1 MRCSPQVIHL
11 GGDEVHYGNQDWNT
25 NKDIQDLMKHEKMKN
40 LKDVENYFFQRM
52 ADSLL
57 LIHNKVAA
65 WDEVADS
72 QLSPEHT
79 IVFSGDRID
88 LNNSRNH

>member
-1 MRCSPQVIHL
+1 MA
-11 GGDEVHYGNQDWNT
+11 NQDWNT

-65 WDEVADS
+65 WDEVAEFPIIS
-72 QLSPEHT
+72 
-79 IVFSGDRID
+79 
-88 LNNSRNH
+88 

>member
-1 MRCSPQVIHL
+1 
-11 GGDEVHYGNQDWNT
+11 
-25 NKDIQDLMKHEKMKN
+25 
-40 LKDVENYFFQRM
+40 M